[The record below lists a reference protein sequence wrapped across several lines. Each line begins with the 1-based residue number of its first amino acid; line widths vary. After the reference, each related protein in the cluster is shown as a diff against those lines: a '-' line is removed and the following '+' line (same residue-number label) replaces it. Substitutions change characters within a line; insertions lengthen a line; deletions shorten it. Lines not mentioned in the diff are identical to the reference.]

1 MLSHHSLPQLASY
14 PRCTLRSDFGR
25 LLDSNQFCDM
35 VFLVGEV
42 SERVELPWEK
52 KKSHLISWG
61 KGLSQVIPKFLA
73 SIFTCKALLQCD
85 FNRGQNK

>member
-1 MLSHHSLPQLASY
+1 MLWHHYFPQLASF

-42 SERVELPWEK
+42 SERVELPWKEQERTI
-52 KKSHLISWG
+52 KS
-61 KGLSQVIPKFLA
+61 
-73 SIFTCKALLQCD
+73 
-85 FNRGQNK
+85 

>member
-52 KKSHLISWG
+52 KNL
-61 KGLSQVIPKFLA
+61 
-73 SIFTCKALLQCD
+73 T
-85 FNRGQNK
+85 